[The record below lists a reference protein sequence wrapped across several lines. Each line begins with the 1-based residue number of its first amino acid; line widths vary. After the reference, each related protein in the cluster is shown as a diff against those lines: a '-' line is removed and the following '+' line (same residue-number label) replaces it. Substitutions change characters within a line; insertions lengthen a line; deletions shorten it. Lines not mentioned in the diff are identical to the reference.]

1 LFALRLTA
9 FRKAIKHH
17 SFYKIGKSGKR
28 NVPERSANEE
38 EVRAHRY
45 LTIVLLA
52 VRYS

>member
-1 LFALRLTA
+1 MFAPRLTA
-9 FRKAIKHH
+9 FRKAIEHH

-28 NVPERSANEE
+28 NAPERSANEE